1 MKKTFLPICALFLSL
16 PGFAQKK
23 KAPNVL
29 FLLADDL
36 QRSSIH
42 AYGCN
47 QVVSPNIDG
56 IIRNGVS
63 VSNAYTN
70 GSLGGALS
78 MPSRAMLM
86 TGRGV
91 YQVISD
97 GQRIPE
103 EHTTLPE
110 LLRQN
115 GYTTYATGKWHSDKK
130 SFNRSFGNGEN
141 IFFGGMHQYSTN
153 GHVEP
158 RLVHYDPTGEYKE
171 KPFVGDKFSTE
182 LFADAAINFLQ
193 GRSKKDNPYFLYVAF
208 TSPHDPRNQH
218 PAYGHSYSGDTLE
231 LPVNYLPQHPFD
243 NGDMKVRDEVLLPHP
258 RTEEAIR
265 TDLAGYYGM
274 ICELDVQIGRIL
286 QTLKETGEL
295 DNTIIVFASDNG
307 LAVGRHGL
315 LGKQNLYEHSIGVP
329 LVFAGPGL
337 EKGVERHT
345 GCYLYDI
352 YPTLCDMVGI
362 APANSVTGKSLL
374 PALRNGTKHR
384 DRIFLAYNSIQ
395 RSLVKDDWKYI
406 VYNVGG
412 TRTEQLFDLKN
423 DPGEMVNLAYE
434 PAYAVKVNAYKRMLR
449 EEMKKNDDFCKL
461 DDHFWWGKGEMLPW
475 NEGMKLFTDPNRK

>member
-1 MKKTFLPICALFLSL
+1 MNKTIISVCALVLSM
-16 PGFAQKK
+16 PAFAQKK
-23 KAPNVL
+23 KSPNVL

-42 AYGCN
+42 AYGCD
-47 QVVSPNIDG
+47 QVVSPHIDR

-91 YQVISD
+91 YQVIRD
-97 GQRIPE
+97 GQQIPE
-103 EHTTLPE
+103 EHVTLPE
-110 LLRQN
+110 LLRKN
-115 GYTTYATGKWHSDKK
+115 GYVTYATGKWHSDKQ
-130 SFNRSFGNGEN
+130 SFNRSFAGGEN
-141 IFFGGMHQYSTN
+141 IFFGGMHQYDTN

-182 LFADAAINFLQ
+182 MFADAAIGFLQ
-193 GRSKKDNPYFLYVAF
+193 ERKKKDDPYFLYVAF

-218 PAYGHSYSGDTLE
+218 PDYGHSYSAETLD

-243 NGDMKVRDEVLLPHP
+243 NGDMKVRDEVLLPLP

-265 TDLAGYYGM
+265 KDLAGYYGM
-274 ICELDVQIGRIL
+274 ISELDVQIGRIL
-286 QTLKETGEL
+286 QVLKETGEL

-315 LGKQNLYEHSIGVP
+315 LGKQNLYEHSAGVP
-329 LVFAGPGL
+329 LVFVAPEL
-337 EKGVERHT
+337 ERGVQREA

-352 YPTLCDMVGI
+352 YPTLCEMTGI
-362 APANSVTGKSLL
+362 VPPPSVTGRSLL
-374 PALRNGTKHR
+374 PALKEGEKHR

-395 RSLVKDDWKYI
+395 RAVVKDGWKYI
-406 VYNVGG
+406 AYNVGG
-412 TRTEQLFDLKN
+412 IRTEQLFNLKN
-423 DPGEMVNLAYE
+423 DPWEMVNLAYD
-434 PAYAVKVNAYKRMLR
+434 PAYAMVVNAYKRILK
-449 EEMKKNDDFCKL
+449 EEMQKNGDFCNL
-461 DDHFWWGKGEMLPW
+461 DDHFWWGKGEMIPW
-475 NEGMKLFTDPNRK
+475 SESVKLFSEPN